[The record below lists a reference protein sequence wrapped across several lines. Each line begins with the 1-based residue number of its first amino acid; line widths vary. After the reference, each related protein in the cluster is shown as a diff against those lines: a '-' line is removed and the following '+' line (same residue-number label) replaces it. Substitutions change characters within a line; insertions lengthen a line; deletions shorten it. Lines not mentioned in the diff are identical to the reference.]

1 MMTLKIRKKG
11 LFIEIPGLSPFR
23 TPADV
28 NISHISI
35 PLVVSI
41 LKKQGISKF
50 EIVSDT
56 QGKEQVLTQRDFA
69 VKNKNPKKEKDD
81 YENRFN
87 KLEQLMTRL
96 LQKQVSDTPSNKE
109 QITNRLNSIEKLIKK
124 QETKVIHVTEKE
136 SKKVKKEPKVE
147 ELHDVFIPSIDIKGL
162 EIKGETSQRKIKQDK
177 LDIDDSADLLSRIMQ
192 SED

>member
-1 MMTLKIRKKG
+1 MTLKIRKKG